1 MSDSEY
7 TAYEQQNYVCAL
19 TQSVPEV
26 YQDAQNQLAYTS
38 DEYCHPH
45 PVYNMAQTPLSEID
59 NGKTPLVTGWDPEE
73 GRDGTRVIIHIR
85 SNHELALSSITRASV
100 SFANRNC
107 PAQLTSIGLT
117 SAHTYAVTS
126 EAPPFAATQSVVP
139 EVLVRVRL
147 QNDSQMTVGT
157 IDVGYFRYN
166 SQQQSAIASTQAMLR
181 MQNSSTGSSATCGS
195 TSERAVAQQL
205 SPSYRMSPCRTS
217 TPSYAQRSRPGT
229 QASSPRYAPYE
240 MTQTS
245 FRRRSSTVSTDT
257 TNSSVPLTP
266 RDPGWASSYTAIN
279 GLRRKTGL
287 SSTSPSRGPLIPNM
301 RVSTPKLIRTTEL
314 VKMLNMKRHGSAPD
328 TSPGVGSL
336 NPHSENSKHPAANL
350 IINGCLDTMTLKE
363 NWTPEEKTAKRRLVQ
378 FKRSQSGSTVTTSF
392 APVETCVK
400 KSGIISCILWDERC
414 VVTSVDTIRL
424 IEFLVASQTDVN
436 EKNRIRRN
444 VEKFQPTTIHKDAPE
459 TGALFRLIMEFVD
472 PKPRNIAKPVKVFL
486 WHILATAI
494 TKVIEKY
501 SPDYYGATDYLH
513 PDPGPTS
520 QPKTLLKNE
529 MTDDANSNE
538 SNPPSPHSTS
548 NSTHSRSQS
557 STCSA
562 SGTSWASPTTSPN
575 SPHTVCG
582 SQTSEPMPPYFMGAA
597 AGPIE
602 YASPMCSYLQTG
614 ALGDG
619 LATHVSMAAGYPV
632 RGSWDFSGVGPAI
645 QGIYDIEAAR
655 KALMAHHS
663 GSR

>member
-1 MSDSEY
+1 MSSYGKLPVRGYTSGPTMHVDDHGFVFGAATSMSDSEY
-7 TAYEQQNYVCAL
+7 TAYEQQNYACAL
-19 TQSVPEV
+19 TQSTPEV

-45 PVYNMAQTPLSEID
+45 PVYNMAQAPLSEID
-59 NGKTPLVTGWDPEE
+59 HGKTPIVTGWDPEE
-73 GRDGTRVIIHIR
+73 GRDGTRVIIYIR

-107 PAQLTSIGLT
+107 PAQLTSIGLK
-117 SAHTYAVTS
+117 SAYTYAVTS
-126 EAPPFAATQSVVP
+126 EAPPFAATQSCIP
-139 EVLVRVRL
+139 DVLVRVRL
-147 QNDSQMTVGT
+147 QNDSQMTVKT
-157 IDVGYFRYN
+157 IDVGSFCYT

-181 MQNSSTGSSATCGS
+181 MQNLSTGSSATCGS

-229 QASSPRYAPYE
+229 QASSPRTRYLAGGW
-240 MTQTS
+240 
-245 FRRRSSTVSTDT
+245 
-257 TNSSVPLTP
+257 VPQ
-266 RDPGWASSYTAIN
+266 
-279 GLRRKTGL
+279 
-287 SSTSPSRGPLIPNM
+287 
-301 RVSTPKLIRTTEL
+301 
-314 VKMLNMKRHGSAPD
+314 
-328 TSPGVGSL
+328 
-336 NPHSENSKHPAANL
+336 PHSENFKHPAANL
-350 IINGCLDTMTLKE
+350 VINGCLDAMTLKE
-363 NWTPEEKTAKRRLVQ
+363 NWTLEEKTAKRRLVQ

-400 KSGIISCILWDERC
+400 KSGTISCILWDERC

-444 VEKFQPTTIHKDAPE
+444 VEKFQPTTIHKDVPE
-459 TGALFRLIMEFVD
+459 TGALFRLIMEFMD

-501 SPDYYGATDYLH
+501 SPDYYGASDYLH
-513 PDPGPTS
+513 SDPKSFKTVPGPTS

-529 MTDDANSNE
+529 MTDDANSTE
-538 SNPPSPHSTS
+538 SNPPSPRSTT

-582 SQTSEPMPPYFMGAA
+582 SQTSEPMAPYFMGAA
-597 AGPIE
+597 SGPIE
-602 YASPMCSYLQTG
+602 YASTMCSYSQAG
-614 ALGDG
+614 ALGDD

-632 RGSWDFSGVGPAI
+632 RGSWNFSGVGTAM
-645 QGIYDIEAAR
+645 QSAYDIEAERTAS
-655 KALMAHHS
+655 MAHQM

>member
-7 TAYEQQNYVCAL
+7 TVYDQQNYACAL
-19 TQSVPEV
+19 TQSVPED

-38 DEYCHPH
+38 NEYCHPH

-59 NGKTPLVTGWDPEE
+59 HGKTPIITGWDPEE
-73 GRDGTRVIIHIR
+73 GRDGTRVIVYIR
-85 SNHELALSSITRASV
+85 SNHDLALLSITRASV

-107 PAQLTSIGLT
+107 PAQLTSIGFK

-126 EAPPFAATQSVVP
+126 EAPPFATTQSSAP
-139 EVLVRVRL
+139 DVLVRVRL
-147 QNDSQMTVGT
+147 QNDSQLTVRT
-157 IDVGYFRYN
+157 IDVGYFCYT

-181 MQNSSTGSSATCGS
+181 MQNLSTGSSATCGS
-195 TSERAVAQQL
+195 TAELAVAQQL

-217 TPSYAQRSRPGT
+217 TPSYSQRSRPGT

-245 FRRRSSTVSTDT
+245 FRRRSSTISSET

-266 RDPGWASSYTAIN
+266 RDPGRASSYTAIN

-287 SSTSPSRGPLIPNM
+287 SSTSPPRGPLIPNM

-314 VKMLNMKRHGSAPD
+314 VKMLNMKRLGSTPD
-328 TSPGVGSL
+328 ISPGVGSL
-336 NPHSENSKHPAANL
+336 NPHSENFKYPAANL
-350 IINGCLDTMTLKE
+350 IIDGCLDAMTLKE
-363 NWTPEEKTAKRRLVQ
+363 NWTLEEKTAKRRLVQ

-400 KSGIISCILWDERC
+400 KSGTISCISWDGRC

-444 VEKFQPTTIHKDAPE
+444 VEKFQPTTIHKDTPE

-501 SPDYYGATDYLH
+501 VSLVNSTFRSLCPITDHLRFGESSHPTIVAKLTISTLTPNSSRLSPA
-513 PDPGPTS
+513 
-520 QPKTLLKNE
+520 Q
-529 MTDDANSNE
+529 
-538 SNPPSPHSTS
+538 PPSP
-548 NSTHSRSQS
+548 R
-557 STCSA
+557 
-562 SGTSWASPTTSPN
+562 
-575 SPHTVCG
+575 
-582 SQTSEPMPPYFMGAA
+582 PY
-597 AGPIE
+597 
-602 YASPMCSYLQTG
+602 CRT
-614 ALGDG
+614 
-619 LATHVSMAAGYPV
+619 
-632 RGSWDFSGVGPAI
+632 R
-645 QGIYDIEAAR
+645 
-655 KALMAHHS
+655 
-663 GSR
+663 